1 MLIPEASTLSA
12 AQCLEYCSNTL
23 FTLEDQSS
31 KVRKVRFSEWSCVVV
46 GGPYK
51 ELDCDEEFQGEG
63 EPATCRPPLI
73 TDSEIES
80 KCQNDEQVLSLH
92 SNEMYS
98 IENVRFSVRTKEQD
112 GPGAVGLTAF
122 HLINKLVK
130 QGTMKPCE
138 VVQILRCC
146 SKSIRTRQ
154 PCLNPARSDSCHS
167 DSNAAVAHIQLSLYM
182 RSLCIG
188 VAARLAAL
196 RDRILAAG
204 KAALPPSR
212 AVMGP
217 PFVPALDFLRRLVLD
232 AAEPAAAAAAAEI
245 AAAAAAEIVAKTTT
259 ATTNR
264 PFERL
269 VPLPTAAAADK
280 ADTDTPRKR
289 RRDESE
295 TPAAPA
301 HEC

>member
-1 MLIPEASTLSA
+1 MLIPEAYTLSA

-80 KCQNDEQVLSLH
+80 KCQSDEQVLSLH

-146 SKSIRTRQ
+146 SKSIRTPAPGVHPR
-154 PCLNPARSDSCHS
+154 NDGDPARSDSCHS
-167 DSNAAVAHIQLSLYM
+167 DDSNAAVAHIHPPHYM

-232 AAEPAAAAAAAEI
+232 AVEPAAAAAAAEI
-245 AAAAAAEIVAKTTT
+245 AAAAAAVDSEA
-259 ATTNR
+259 
-264 PFERL
+264 
-269 VPLPTAAAADK
+269 
-280 ADTDTPRKR
+280 PRKR
-289 RRDESE
+289 VRDPECWRSGPAGRLCAGRREIRLE
-295 TPAAPA
+295 
-301 HEC
+301 